1 MVRVSFTPNL
11 QRHVECPTTEVEAA
25 TVADALDVV
34 FRGNPRLRGYILDD
48 QGEVRK
54 HVALFIDGRLIAD
67 RIRLTDA
74 VPSGGEIFVMQ
85 ALSGG

>member
-11 QRHVECPTTEVEAA
+11 RRHVECPSMEVSAA
-25 TVADALDVV
+25 TVAEALEEV
-34 FRGNPRLRGYILDD
+34 FREHPRLRGYVLDD

-54 HVALFIDGRLIAD
+54 HVAVFVNGGLIAD
-67 RIRLTDA
+67 RRRLSDA
-74 VPSGGEIFVMQ
+74 APSGGEIFVMQ